1 MKRLYLLAAI
11 ALLASCHSKAQDTGF
26 YKNVETT
33 AALESKYQA
42 AGPEAVKMAEF
53 PSDDATIGKIVVV
66 YPESLET
73 TDAKWPVVN
82 IGNPSNTDADGMMEM
97 LRHLASWGY
106 IVIDNMDK
114 QTGTGASVSKTLD
127 AFLAASGQD
136 GNLFHGKVDTDKIA
150 IAGYSQGA
158 CAVALAAT
166 QYPNAGLYKAVYL
179 CSCPQPQLG
188 INFKWGE
195 YHFAD
200 FKAPVLT
207 FAGTGDWDS
216 KLIAP
221 FEVFTQT
228 FDEIPEGIPAVQARR
243 SGKDH
248 EQMGGEGDPYMTAWF
263 EYWLKNDQEAGKVFI
278 GEEAELLHNDRWQ
291 DVRVKNF

>member
-1 MKRLYLLAAI
+1 MRRLYFLMAI
-11 ALLASCHSKAQDTGF
+11 ALLVSCHSKAQDTGF

-33 AALESKYQA
+33 AALESKYLA
-42 AGPEAVKMAEF
+42 SGPESVKVVEL
-53 PSDDATIGKIVVV
+53 PSADKVIGKIVVV

-73 TDAKWPVVN
+73 SDAKWPLVN
-82 IGNPSNTDADGMMEM
+82 IGNPSNTDADGMMDL

-106 IVIDNMDK
+106 IVVDNMDK

-127 AFLAASGQD
+127 EFLALSAQD
-136 GNLFHGKVDTDKIA
+136 GNLFQGKVDTDKMG

-166 QYPNAGLYKAVYL
+166 QYPNAGLYKAIYL

-207 FAGTGDWDS
+207 FAGTGEWDS
-216 KLIAP
+216 KIIAP
-221 FEVFTQT
+221 AEVFTQT
-228 FDEIPEGIPAVQARR
+228 FDEIPGGIPAVQARR

-263 EYWLKNDQEAGKVFI
+263 EYWLKNDQEAGKAFI

-291 DVRVKNF
+291 DVRIKNF

>member
-1 MKRLYLLAAI
+1 MRKLFLLTAI
-11 ALLASCHSKAQDTGF
+11 VLLVSCHSKAQNTGF
-26 YKNVETT
+26 YKGVETSAT
-33 AALESKYQA
+33 IESKYLSE
-42 AGPEAVKMAEF
+42 GVETVKVAEF
-53 PSDDATIGKIVVV
+53 PSADQTIGKIVVA

-73 TDAKWPVVN
+73 SDAKWPLVN
-82 IGNPSNTDADGMMEM
+82 IGNPSNTDADGMMEL

-106 IVIDNMDK
+106 VVIDNMDK

-127 AFLAASGQD
+127 EFLAISAQE
-136 GNLFHGKVDTDKIA
+136 GNLFHGKVDMDKIA

-166 QYPNAGLYKAVYL
+166 QYSNAGLYKAIYL

-200 FKAPVLT
+200 FKAPLLT

-216 KLIAP
+216 KIIAP

-228 FDEIPEGIPAVQARR
+228 FDEIHEGVPAVQARR

-278 GEEAELLHNDRWQ
+278 GQEAELLHNDRWQ
-291 DVRVKNF
+291 DVRIKNF

>member
-1 MKRLYLLAAI
+1 
-11 ALLASCHSKAQDTGF
+11 
-26 YKNVETT
+26 
-33 AALESKYQA
+33 
-42 AGPEAVKMAEF
+42 
-53 PSDDATIGKIVVV
+53 V

-82 IGNPSNTDADGMMEM
+82 VGNPSNTDADGMMEM

-127 AFLAASGQD
+127 EFLAISGQD
-136 GNLFHGKVDTDKIA
+136 GNLFHGKVDTGKIA

-166 QYPNAGLYKAVYL
+166 QYPNAGLYKAIYL

-188 INFKWGE
+188 VNFKWGE

-216 KLIAP
+216 KIIAP

-228 FDEIPEGIPAVQARR
+228 FDEISDGVPAVQARR
-243 SGKDH
+243 TGKDH

-263 EYWLKNDQEAGKVFI
+263 EYWLKDDREAGKVFL
-278 GEEAELLHNDRWQ
+278 GEDAELLSNARWQ
-291 DVRVKNF
+291 DVRIKNF

>member
-1 MKRLYLLAAI
+1 MRKLFLFTAF
-11 ALLASCHSKAQDTGF
+11 ALLVSCHSQAQDSGF

-33 AALESKYQA
+33 ASLESKYLA
-42 AGPEAVKMAEF
+42 SGPETVKVVEL
-53 PSDDATIGKIVVV
+53 PSDDKVIGKIVVA

-73 TDAKWPVVN
+73 SDAKWPLVN
-82 IGNPSNTDADGMMEM
+82 IGNPSNTDADGMMEL

-127 AFLAASGQD
+127 DFLAVSEQD
-136 GNLFHGKVDTDKIA
+136 GNIFKGKVDTDKIA

-166 QYPNAGLYKAVYL
+166 QYPNAGLYKAIYL

-216 KLIAP
+216 KIIAP

-228 FDEIPEGIPAVQARR
+228 FDEIPEGVPAVQARR

-263 EYWLKNDQEAGKVFI
+263 EYWLKNDHEAGKAFI

-291 DVRVKNF
+291 DVRIKNF

>member
-1 MKRLYLLAAI
+1 
-11 ALLASCHSKAQDTGF
+11 
-26 YKNVETT
+26 
-33 AALESKYQA
+33 
-42 AGPEAVKMAEF
+42 
-53 PSDDATIGKIVVV
+53 
-66 YPESLET
+66 
-73 TDAKWPVVN
+73 
-82 IGNPSNTDADGMMEM
+82 MEM

-127 AFLAASGQD
+127 EFLAISGQD
-136 GNLFHGKVDTDKIA
+136 GNLFHGKVNTDKMA

-166 QYPNAGLYKAVYL
+166 QYPNAGLYKAIYL

-188 INFKWGE
+188 VNFKWGE

-216 KLIAP
+216 KIIAP

-228 FDEIPEGIPAVQARR
+228 FDEIPEGVPAVQARR

-263 EYWLKNDQEAGKVFI
+263 EYWLKDDQDAGKAFL
-278 GEEAELLHNDRWQ
+278 GEGAELLHNDRWQ
-291 DVRVKNF
+291 DARIKNF

>member
-1 MKRLYLLAAI
+1 MAI
-11 ALLASCHSKAQDTGF
+11 ALLVSCHSKAQDTGF
-26 YKNVETT
+26 YKNVEPT
-33 AALESKYQA
+33 AALESKYLA
-42 AGPEAVKMAEF
+42 SGPESVKVVEL
-53 PSDDATIGKIVVV
+53 PSADTVIGKIVVV

-73 TDAKWPVVN
+73 SDAKWPLVN
-82 IGNPSNTDADGMMEM
+82 IGNPSNTDADGMMDL

-106 IVIDNMDK
+106 IVVDNMDK

-127 AFLAASGQD
+127 EFLALSAQD
-136 GNLFHGKVDTDKIA
+136 GNLFQGKVDTDKMG

-166 QYPNAGLYKAVYL
+166 QYPNAGLYKAIYL
-179 CSCPQPQLG
+179 CSCPPPQLG

-207 FAGTGDWDS
+207 FAGTGEWDS
-216 KLIAP
+216 KIIAP
-221 FEVFTQT
+221 AEVFTQT
-228 FDEIPEGIPAVQARR
+228 FDEIPGGIPAVQARR

-263 EYWLKNDQEAGKVFI
+263 EYWLKNDQEAGKAFI

-291 DVRVKNF
+291 DVRIKNF

>member
-1 MKRLYLLAAI
+1 MRRLYLLTAI
-11 ALLASCHSKAQDTGF
+11 TLLVSCHSKAQETGF
-26 YKNVETT
+26 YKNVETS
-33 AALESKYQA
+33 AVLESKYLA
-42 AGPEAVKMAEF
+42 PGPEAVKVAEF
-53 PSDDATIGKIVVV
+53 PSDDATICKIVVV

-82 IGNPSNTDADGMMEM
+82 VGNPSNTDADGMMEM

-127 AFLAASGQD
+127 EFLAISGQD
-136 GNLFHGKVDTDKIA
+136 GNLFYGKVNMDKMA

-166 QYPNAGLYKAVYL
+166 QYPNAGLYKAIYL

-188 INFKWGE
+188 VNFKWGE

-216 KLIAP
+216 KIIAP

-228 FDEIPEGIPAVQARR
+228 FDEISEGIPAVQARR

-263 EYWLKNDQEAGKVFI
+263 DYWLKNDHEAGEVFL
-278 GEEAELLHNDRWQ
+278 GEDAELLKNDRWQ
-291 DVRVKNF
+291 DVRIKNF

>member
-1 MKRLYLLAAI
+1 MNRLLLLTTI
-11 ALLASCHSKAQDTGF
+11 ALCVSCHSKAQNTGF

-42 AGPEAVKMAEF
+42 TGPESVKMVEF
-53 PSDDATIGKIVVV
+53 PSDDATIGKIVIV

-73 TDAKWPVVN
+73 TDVKWPVVN
-82 IGNPSNTDADGMMEM
+82 IGNPSNTDADGMMEL

-127 AFLAASGQD
+127 AFLSVSGQD

-216 KLIAP
+216 KIIAP

-228 FDEIPEGIPAVQARR
+228 FDEIPEGVPAVQARR

-291 DVRVKNF
+291 DVKIKSM

>member
-1 MKRLYLLAAI
+1 MKRLFLLTAI
-11 ALLASCHSKAQDTGF
+11 ALMMSCHSKAQDTGF
-26 YKNVETT
+26 YKDVETT
-33 AALESKYQA
+33 AALESKYQVSGA
-42 AGPEAVKMAEF
+42 EPIKVAEF
-53 PSDDATIGKIVVV
+53 PSEDKTIGKIVVV

-73 TDAKWPVVN
+73 TDAKWPLVN
-82 IGNPSNTDADGMMEM
+82 IGNPSNTDADGMMDL

-127 AFLAASGQD
+127 EFLALSAQD
-136 GNLFHGKVDTDKIA
+136 GNLFQGKVDTDKMG

-166 QYPNAGLYKAVYL
+166 QYPNAGLYKAIYL

-216 KLIAP
+216 KIIAP

-228 FDEIPEGIPAVQARR
+228 FDEIADGIPAVQARR

-263 EYWLKNDQEAGKVFI
+263 EYWLKNNQEAGKVFL
-278 GEEAELLHNDRWQ
+278 GEDAELLHNDRWQ
-291 DVRVKNF
+291 DVRIKNF

>member
-1 MKRLYLLAAI
+1 MRKLFLFTAF
-11 ALLASCHSKAQDTGF
+11 ALLVSCHSKAQDSGF

-33 AALESKYQA
+33 ASLESKYLA
-42 AGPEAVKMAEF
+42 SGAETVKVVEL
-53 PSDDATIGKIVVV
+53 PSDDKVIGKIVVA
-66 YPESLET
+66 YPEYLET
-73 TDAKWPVVN
+73 SDAKWPLVN
-82 IGNPSNTDADGMMEM
+82 IGNPSNTDANGMMDL

-127 AFLAASGQD
+127 AFLSVSGQE

-166 QYPNAGLYKAVYL
+166 QYPNAGLYKAIYL

-200 FKAPVLT
+200 FKAPVLS
-207 FAGTGDWDS
+207 FAGTGEWDS
-216 KLIAP
+216 KIIAP
-221 FEVFTQT
+221 FEVFTKT

-263 EYWLKNDQEAGKVFI
+263 EYWLKNDQEAGKAFI
-278 GEEAELLHNDRWQ
+278 GEDAELLHNDRWQ
-291 DVRVKNF
+291 DVRIKNF

>member
-1 MKRLYLLAAI
+1 MAI
-11 ALLASCHSKAQDTGF
+11 ALLVSCHSKAQDTGF

-33 AALESKYQA
+33 AALESKYLA
-42 AGPEAVKMAEF
+42 SGPESVKVVEL
-53 PSDDATIGKIVVV
+53 PSADKVIGKIVVV

-73 TDAKWPVVN
+73 SDAKWPLVN
-82 IGNPSNTDADGMMEM
+82 IGNPSNTDADGMMDL

-106 IVIDNMDK
+106 IVVDNMDK

-127 AFLAASGQD
+127 EFLALSAQD
-136 GNLFHGKVDTDKIA
+136 GNLFQGKVDTDKMG

-166 QYPNAGLYKAVYL
+166 QYPNAGLYKAIYL

-207 FAGTGDWDS
+207 FAGTGEWDS
-216 KLIAP
+216 KIIAP
-221 FEVFTQT
+221 AEVFTQT
-228 FDEIPEGIPAVQARR
+228 FDEIPGGIPAVQARR

-263 EYWLKNDQEAGKVFI
+263 EYWLKNDQEAGKAFI

-291 DVRVKNF
+291 DVRIKNF

>member
-1 MKRLYLLAAI
+1 MRRLFLLTAI
-11 ALLASCHSKAQDTGF
+11 VLLVSCHSKAQNTGF
-26 YKNVETT
+26 YKGVETSAT
-33 AALESKYQA
+33 IESKYLSE
-42 AGPEAVKMAEF
+42 GVETVKVAEF
-53 PSDDATIGKIVVV
+53 PSADQTIGKIVVA

-73 TDAKWPVVN
+73 SDAKWPVVN
-82 IGNPSNTDADGMMEM
+82 IGNPSNTDADGMMEL

-136 GNLFHGKVDTDKIA
+136 GNLFHGKVDTDQIA

-166 QYPNAGLYKAVYL
+166 QYPNAGLYKAIYL

-216 KLIAP
+216 KIIAP

-228 FDEIPEGIPAVQARR
+228 FDEISGGVPAVQARR

-278 GEEAELLHNDRWQ
+278 SQEAELLHNDRWQ
-291 DVRVKNF
+291 DVRIKNF

>member
-1 MKRLYLLAAI
+1 MRKLFLFTAF
-11 ALLASCHSKAQDTGF
+11 ALLVSCHSKAQDSGF

-33 AALESKYQA
+33 ASLESKYLA
-42 AGPEAVKMAEF
+42 SGPETVKVVEL
-53 PSDDATIGKIVVV
+53 PSDDKVIGKIVVA
-66 YPESLET
+66 YPESLGT
-73 TDAKWPVVN
+73 SDAKWPVVN
-82 IGNPSNTDADGMMEM
+82 IGNPSNTDADGMMEL

-114 QTGTGASVSKTLD
+114 QTGSGASVSKTLD
-127 AFLAASGQD
+127 AFLAISAQE
-136 GNLFHGKVDTDKIA
+136 GNLFHGKVAADKVA

-166 QYPNAGLYKAVYL
+166 QYPNAGLYKAIYL

-207 FAGTGDWDS
+207 FAGTGEWDS
-216 KLIAP
+216 KIIAP

-248 EQMGGEGDPYMTAWF
+248 AQMGGEGDPYMTAWF
-263 EYWLKNDQEAGKVFI
+263 EYWLKNDQEAGKAFI
-278 GEEAELLHNDRWQ
+278 GEDAELLHNDRWQ
-291 DVRVKNF
+291 DVRIKNL

>member
-1 MKRLYLLAAI
+1 MRKLFLFTAF
-11 ALLASCHSKAQDTGF
+11 ALLVSCHSKAQDSGF
-26 YKNVETT
+26 YKNEETT
-33 AALESKYQA
+33 ASLESKYLA
-42 AGPEAVKMAEF
+42 SGPETVKVVEL
-53 PSDDATIGKIVVV
+53 PSDDKVIGKIVVA

-73 TDAKWPVVN
+73 SDAKWPLVN

-114 QTGTGASVSKTLD
+114 QTGTGVSVSKTMD
-127 AFLAASGQD
+127 AFLAVSAQE
-136 GNLFHGKVDTDKIA
+136 GNLFHGKVNTDKIA

-166 QYPNAGLYKAVYL
+166 QYPNAGLYKAIYL

-228 FDEIPEGIPAVQARR
+228 FDEITEGVPAVQARR

>member
-1 MKRLYLLAAI
+1 MRRLFFFAAI
-11 ALLASCHSKAQDTGF
+11 ALMTSCHSKAQNTGF

-33 AALESKYQA
+33 AVLESKFLA
-42 AGPEAVKMAEF
+42 SGPETVKVAEF

-82 IGNPSNTDADGMMEM
+82 IGNPSNTDANGMMDL

-127 AFLAASGQD
+127 EFLAISGQE

-166 QYPNAGLYKAVYL
+166 QYSNSGMYKAVYL

-200 FKAPVLT
+200 FKAPVLS
-207 FAGTGDWDS
+207 FAGTGEWDS
-216 KLIAP
+216 KIIAP
-221 FEVFTQT
+221 FEVFTKT
-228 FDEIPEGIPAVQARR
+228 FDEIPEDIPAVQARR

-278 GEEAELLHNDRWQ
+278 GEDAELLHNDRWQ
-291 DVRVKNF
+291 DVRIKNF

>member
-1 MKRLYLLAAI
+1 MRKLFLITAF
-11 ALLASCHSKAQDTGF
+11 ALLVSCHSKAQDSGF

-33 AALESKYQA
+33 ASLESKYLA
-42 AGPEAVKMAEF
+42 SGPETVKVVEL
-53 PSDDATIGKIVVV
+53 PSDDKVIGKIVVA

-73 TDAKWPVVN
+73 SDAKWPVVN
-82 IGNPSNTDADGMMEM
+82 IGNPSNTDANGMMEL

-114 QTGTGASVSKTLD
+114 QTGTGAPVSKTLD
-127 AFLAASGQD
+127 EFLAVSGQD
-136 GNLFHGKVDTDKIA
+136 GIIFKGKVDTDKIA

-166 QYPNAGLYKAVYL
+166 QYPNAGLYKAIYL

-216 KLIAP
+216 KIIAP

-228 FDEIPEGIPAVQARR
+228 FDEIHEGVPAVQARR

-278 GEEAELLHNDRWQ
+278 GEDAELLHNNRWQ
-291 DVRVKNF
+291 DVRIKNF